1 MKLDK
6 KKGYGTVSGDPG
18 GACFEQDGRMFDSAG
33 DEIVA
38 DAPEAPPAA
47 KKVKADK
54 ADKDKAP
61 EAPPAAKTE
70 LDEQLAAQG

>member
-38 DAPEAPPAA
+38 EAPEAPPAA
-47 KKVKADK
+47 KKVKA
-54 ADKDKAP
+54 DKAP

-70 LDEQLAAQG
+70 LDEQLAAQV